1 YCLFNVDVE
10 LKAHVFKSEL
20 DVMVL
25 YVQFRLSQ
33 KKIISECHKSKPFP
47 VLVYERLNS
56 EGRYGG

>member
-1 YCLFNVDVE
+1 MSRASYCLFNVDVE

-33 KKIISECHKSKPFP
+33 KKS
-47 VLVYERLNS
+47 Y
-56 EGRYGG
+56 